1 MPSSKEYLNFILD
14 CLSDLDNITYKPMMG
29 EYLIYYN
36 GKNIAGIYDNRL
48 LFKNV
53 DNLSSVMNEVI
64 FTKPYP
70 NAKDMVEADN
80 LEDSEYLA
88 NIFNF
93 LYDRLPFPKK
103 KKVENKK

>member
-1 MPSSKEYLNFILD
+1 M
-14 CLSDLDNITYKPMMG
+14 DNTQQKIKK
-29 EYLIYYN
+29 LLLFQLIINIFFAIWCIYYE

-48 LFKNV
+48 LLKNT
-53 DNLSSVMNEVI
+53 DNLSSIMDEFI
-64 FTKPYP
+64 LEKPYP
-70 NAKDMVEADN
+70 NAKDMVVADN

-103 KKVENKK
+103 KK